1 MKKALSLILALIMCL
16 SLCAC
21 GGNGE
26 NNNTEPTPTVTIT
39 DDTTDTTDTITRDYF
54 GPAYLGLG
62 KSDWEM
68 TKTVDEFGDVSAN
81 SETALRTE
89 IAGDFSNTAT
99 AKSDLKGYVFVTQ
112 YEEGYIITF
121 RLLEYG
127 DHQVTYTSGEAKNIV
142 LKYKIDDKIGEYQLQ
157 GLAPNGD
164 LYLTTS
170 RENTHDDLLEF
181 LRHGFDIRCIIYIGS
196 SQYNFTISSV
206 GFVDAC
212 IEADYLSEE
221 WFAGKTATT
230 SLLDYE
236 LQLGQNG
243 SAVFTDYF
251 YDDQGR
257 ITKTIINQGTE
268 TVTIYKYNNQGQLEE
283 TIATTSSDGI
293 VYKIETSVYNEDA
306 TIVNITSTNGNGGQ
320 VKHYQDTISYDEKG
334 NVVSLI
340 RIDTDTGKE
349 EYRRQYSYTYDASG
363 NILTEELSYS
373 NPYTS
378 GTMTYQYQYDKDG
391 KRLYADMSQGV
402 RYIYG
407 YLVR

>member
-1 MKKALSLILALIMCL
+1 M
-16 SLCAC
+16 
-21 GGNGE
+21 
-26 NNNTEPTPTVTIT
+26 
-39 DDTTDTTDTITRDYF
+39 
-54 GPAYLGLG
+54 
-62 KSDWEM
+62 
-68 TKTVDEFGDVSAN
+68 
-81 SETALRTE
+81 
-89 IAGDFSNTAT
+89 
-99 AKSDLKGYVFVTQ
+99 
-112 YEEGYIITF
+112 
-121 RLLEYG
+121 
-127 DHQVTYTSGEAKNIV
+127 
-142 LKYKIDDKIGEYQLQ
+142 
-157 GLAPNGD
+157 
-164 LYLTTS
+164 TTS

-181 LRHGFDIRCIIYIGS
+181 LCHGFDIRCIIYIGS
-196 SQYNFTISSV
+196 SQYNFVISSV

-212 IEADYLSEE
+212 IEANYLSEE
-221 WFAGKTATT
+221 WFVGKTATS

-257 ITKTIINQGTE
+257 IAKTIINQGTE

-283 TIATTSSDGI
+283 TIATSSSDGI

-306 TIVNITSTNGNGGQ
+306 TTVDITSTNGNGGQ

-363 NILTEELSYS
+363 NILTEELAYS

-391 KRLYADMSQGV
+391 KRLYADMSHGA